1 MLTNLRSHWSHGR
14 WTDGGGGGVEAIR
27 TKEQWVKANP
37 NTTLETAVAAARVKQ
52 DLMPDLHAGGLVDR
66 IGVDHIFPTLPTAV
80 AAFCAEQHVVRPPA
94 AT

>member
-1 MLTNLRSHWSHGR
+1 VLTNLRSHWSHGR

-52 DLMPDLHAGGLVDR
+52 DLMHA
-66 IGVDHIFPTLPTAV
+66 
-80 AAFCAEQHVVRPPA
+80 A
-94 AT
+94 ATKIADRLDIKWKNSGIKKNKSGRIDQKAVTRGYMG